1 MEHGVNKMN
10 NEILKKIVESQ
21 NWNNTN
27 LPDYLSKEHIQNL
40 LYNIIDISQKE
51 DANVLGNQVINSVG
65 NNHQGIFF
73 PIAEDLIDILVVILN
88 NSENNYKRKLLI
100 LGILNDLYY
109 FDLDS
114 KSKEDLNLNNKYK
127 SIKSKL
133 SNFSD
138 ENFQNFLKN

>member
-65 NNHQGIFF
+65 NNHQGGYFL
-73 PIAEDLIDILVVILN
+73 PYCRRLN
-88 NSENNYKRKLLI
+88 
-100 LGILNDLYY
+100 
-109 FDLDS
+109 
-114 KSKEDLNLNNKYK
+114 
-127 SIKSKL
+127 
-133 SNFSD
+133 
-138 ENFQNFLKN
+138 

>member
-51 DANVLGNQVINSVG
+51 DANILGNQVINSVG

>member
-1 MEHGVNKMN
+1 M
-10 NEILKKIVESQ
+10 
-21 NWNNTN
+21 
-27 LPDYLSKEHIQNL
+27 
-40 LYNIIDISQKE
+40 
-51 DANVLGNQVINSVG
+51 VITIKG
-65 NNHQGIFF
+65 GIFF